1 MVARGDAYRQFL
13 PTSSPCLDPAGGE
26 RHNDYWK
33 NDCGLRNI
41 ARHRNRDCRERGD
54 DRDERSQLE
63 YGVPALSVGIH
74 TYFILLADQNL
85 PSIHGSSSSCH
96 RTAVFD
102 IKPRD
107 SAEVRYER

>member
-1 MVARGDAYRQFL
+1 MMARGDPYRQFL

-41 ARHRNRDCRERGD
+41 ARHRNCDCSERGD
-54 DRDERSQLE
+54 DRDEHSQLE

-74 TYFILLADQNL
+74 TSFILLDGLNL
-85 PSIHGSSSSCH
+85 SSIHGSSSSCH

-102 IKPRD
+102 IKPRG
-107 SAEVRYER
+107 SAVIRDEQ